1 MLKAEQTTITQKTT
15 MEKLIINCETKEE
28 WLKVLDK
35 WFEMGKRWPDGDK
48 EIKESYWD
56 NYGKETCVNTLYNSL
71 LYSPI
76 NYYERYY
83 PLVQIIS
90 AEEFLETNQPANE
103 KISCRKIM
111 NKITAKIKNI
121 FNENYQK
128 QYKAGLIDECGDLTE
143 KGKEE
148 LEMLIRKEAEE
159 KLTARAEEI
168 IAEEK

>member
-1 MLKAEQTTITQKTT
+1 MI
-15 MEKLIINCETKEE
+15 KEVIVKCPFKKDFVAVVKKCFDSGIY
-28 WLKVLDK
+28 W
-35 WFEMGKRWPDGDK
+35 RDGDK

-56 NYGKETCVNTLYNSL
+56 NYGEETCVNITQNTLE
-71 LYSPI
+71 YSPI
-76 NYYERYY
+76 DSYEKYF
-83 PLVQIIS
+83 PLTPIIS